1 MLTYRKEFIMGSK
14 LLEIKDLYVKTAD
27 KEILKGINLNI
38 NNGEIHVI
46 MGPNGSGKTTTANAI
61 LNNPAYIRQSG
72 KIELNEE
79 DITNLKTDEIARKGV
94 FMSFQLPEEIPGITV
109 SNFLRYAK
117 NKVTGKP
124 VKIFEFKDELKK
136 YMKELNINSQYI
148 ERSLNVGF
156 SGGEKKK
163 NEILQLLV
171 LNPKLA
177 ILDETDSGLD
187 VDAIK
192 TVSKGIKMFKNTENA
207 VLIITHNTKILHSL
221 KVDYVH
227 ILIDGKIVKT
237 GGQELAKEIEEN
249 GYGQYKTGVEG

>member
-1 MLTYRKEFIMGSK
+1 MSKELI
-14 LLEIKDLYVKTAD
+14 EINDLYVNAGE
-27 KEILKGINLNI
+27 KEILKGINLKI
-38 NNGEIHVI
+38 NKGEVHVI

-61 LNNPAYIRQSG
+61 LNNPEYQKKSG
-72 KIELNEE
+72 NIVFDGE

-94 FMSFQLPEEIPGITV
+94 FMSFQLPEEIPGV
-109 SNFLRYAK
+109 SVTNFLKYAK

-124 VKIFEFKDELKK
+124 VKVFQFKEELKK
-136 YMKELNINSQYI
+136 YMEELKMNPQNM

-163 NEILQLLV
+163 NEILQMLV
-171 LNPKLA
+171 LDPKLA

-192 TVSKGIKMFKNTENA
+192 TVSKGIEMFKNKDNA

-227 ILIDGKIVKT
+227 VLVNGKIVKT
-237 GGQELAKEIEEN
+237 GGQELASEIEEN
-249 GYGQYKTGVEG
+249 GYSKYK

>member
-1 MLTYRKEFIMGSK
+1 MSNK
-14 LLEIKDLYVKTAD
+14 LLEIKDLYVKAEE
-27 KEILKGINLNI
+27 KEILKGINLKI
-38 NNGEIHVI
+38 NKGEIHVI

-61 LNNPAYIRQSG
+61 LNNPMYVKEKGSI
-72 KIELNEE
+72 IFEEE
-79 DITNLKTDEIARKGV
+79 DITNLKTDEIARKGI
-94 FMSFQLPEEIPGITV
+94 FMSFQLPEEIPGISVT
-109 SNFLRYAK
+109 NFLKYAK

-136 YMKELNINSQYI
+136 YMENLNMDSKNM

-163 NEILQLLV
+163 NEILQMLV

-192 TVSKGIKMFKNTENA
+192 TVSKGIEMFKNNENSI
-207 VLIITHNTKILHSL
+207 LIITHNTKILSSL
-221 KVDYVH
+221 KVEYVH
-227 ILIDGKIVKT
+227 VLVNGKIVKT
-237 GGQELAKEIEEN
+237 GGQELAREIEEN
-249 GYGQYKTGVEG
+249 GYAQYK

>member
-1 MLTYRKEFIMGSK
+1 MSKE
-14 LLEIKDLYVKTAD
+14 LLEINDLYVNAGE
-27 KEILKGINLNI
+27 KEILKGINLKI
-38 NNGEIHVI
+38 NKGEIHVI

-61 LNNPAYIRQSG
+61 LNNPAYQKENGSIIFEG
-72 KIELNEE
+72 EN
-79 DITNLKTDEIARKGV
+79 ITNLKTDEIARKGI

-109 SNFLRYAK
+109 TNFLKYAR
-117 NKVTGKP
+117 NKITGQP
-124 VKIFEFKDELKK
+124 VKIFKFKEEVKKHMEELQ
-136 YMKELNINSQYI
+136 MKTEYS

-163 NEILQLLV
+163 NEILQMLV

-192 TVSKGIKMFKNTENA
+192 TVSKGVEMYKNDDNA

-227 ILIDGKIVKT
+227 VLVNGKIVKT
-237 GGQELAKEIEEN
+237 GTQELASEIEEN
-249 GYGQYKTGVEG
+249 GYTQYKIG